1 MCATKCEDHKLHGG
15 RGVVLIVS
23 IFIPCNSKREAI
35 DEDLKVIRD
44 VLDSF
49 EEMTLGGGI

>member
-23 IFIPCNSKREAI
+23 IYIPCNSKREAI